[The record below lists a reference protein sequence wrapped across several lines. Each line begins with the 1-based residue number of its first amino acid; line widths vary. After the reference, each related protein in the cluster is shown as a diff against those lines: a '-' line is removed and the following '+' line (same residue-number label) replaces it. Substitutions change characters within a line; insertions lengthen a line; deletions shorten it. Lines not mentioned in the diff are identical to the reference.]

1 MVVASIAFVRTSVS
15 RVWRRGGITMLRLYT
30 GGDGQSH
37 LTELNPPKAP
47 MESAMQATTGV
58 VFWRSEPGYFMDW
71 HNAPH
76 RQYVITLSSY
86 MEMGLGNG
94 TVRRLAC

>member
-1 MVVASIAFVRTSVS
+1 M
-15 RVWRRGGITMLRLYT
+15 MLRLYA
-30 GGDGQSH
+30 GEDDQSH
-37 LTELNPPKAP
+37 GAALNPPMAP

-58 VFWRSEPGYFMDW
+58 VFCRSEPGYFMDW
-71 HNAPH
+71 HNALH

-86 MEMGLGNG
+86 MEIGLGNG